1 MLYIVS
7 MSNLSSTS
15 LEPNTY
21 DDRNKKK
28 KLYTEVL
35 KAKKNIYIRSQTST
49 EKIYEMKH
57 RCFRGF

>member
-28 KLYTEVL
+28 NCIQKYS
-35 KAKKNIYIRSQTST
+35 KQKNIYIRSQTST